1 MIYYNNNLEITT
13 CPYAFLLLDKEINSL
28 NKKAAVMSLVE
39 YQNFSGSTDTV
50 DLLFLHEWSG
60 WAKILS
66 NLPANAVVFY
76 YDYNYLNVIDTNI
89 FYYPQWLFY
98 VANIEN
104 TNFITPDYLFSCACR
119 NFNNGRPGKIYNYQM
134 LKKKLYFDKILF
146 TKFKSI
152 EPFELH
158 ALPEMRDS
166 NFKLIV
172 DDFLLDYA
180 NWQKMNS
187 SELDLV
193 TSMSI
198 LDLDVYKKSLFHII
212 AETATYQSSLSEKT
226 FKVFAAGQIPIMCGP
241 QYAIKHLRKLGFDV
255 FDDIIDH
262 SYDNI
267 LDWKN
272 RIDAMHKS
280 LDKLAELDLN
290 ILLPQTHNRRIKNQ
304 QYLKSKN
311 LHKMLLD
318 SIIKRLFR

>member
-13 CPYAFLLLDKEINSL
+13 CPYSFLFLDKEINSL
-28 NKKAAVMSLVE
+28 NKKVAIMSLVE
-39 YQNFSGSTDTV
+39 YQNFSGPMDTV

-60 WAKILS
+60 WAKIPS

-134 LKKKLYFDKILF
+134 LKKKSYFNKILF

-152 EPFELH
+152 EPFELY
-158 ALPEMRDS
+158 ALPEMRDF

-172 DDFLLDYA
+172 DDFLLDYD
-180 NWQKMNS
+180 NWQKMG
-187 SELDLV
+187 ELGLDLV

-212 AETATYQSSLSEKT
+212 AETATHQATKP
-226 FKVFAAGQIPIMCGP
+226 A
-241 QYAIKHLRKLGFDV
+241 
-255 FDDIIDH
+255 
-262 SYDNI
+262 N
-267 LDWKN
+267 
-272 RIDAMHKS
+272 
-280 LDKLAELDLN
+280 
-290 ILLPQTHNRRIKNQ
+290 
-304 QYLKSKN
+304 YL
-311 LHKMLLD
+311 
-318 SIIKRLFR
+318 